1 MCQFYEVE
9 IRRVSI
15 TIHKKSFQKVTHH
28 VNVNINKAL
37 DRVVIKIQN
46 ISDTLGIKMA
56 GLWPRLPLTP
66 SPTGSFCLQGPSS
79 SSTSGRARKS
89 R

>member
-15 TIHKKSFQKVTHH
+15 TIHKESFQKVTHH

-37 DRVVIKIQN
+37 DGVVIKI
-46 ISDTLGIKMA
+46 
-56 GLWPRLPLTP
+56 
-66 SPTGSFCLQGPSS
+66 
-79 SSTSGRARKS
+79 
-89 R
+89 